1 MEGRPDKDYG
11 FLMVVSSKKLK
22 VNLPENNDYDGR
34 ADLAQHM
41 VHETTHAIQQDCDD
55 RISDIDF
62 YNNYFKGERDKR
74 KAVNSFNVSNDI
86 FNDLSFDVF
95 AIADIIS
102 SELHFNKKML
112 QILIKFSKIPII
124 KLLRK
129 SFNSVLIALSQN
141 SPKISAIITAENSY
155 LNISYIMQMMK

>member
-102 SELHFNKKML
+102 SELHFNKKCY
-112 QILIKFSKIPII
+112 KF
-124 KLLRK
+124 
-129 SFNSVLIALSQN
+129 
-141 SPKISAIITAENSY
+141 
-155 LNISYIMQMMK
+155 